1 MLLPFSSVSHCA
13 SKLEKEEIL
22 SGSLGKAPVCPIL
35 ACCFLQRWSLGLQ
48 RKLHHFPGS
57 SLNLMLGC
65 SNPRKCWSTHLLLI
79 LQRLG
84 CCRWCSLHWM
94 GWVSCLQSAW
104 PFSFLLH
111 ELMLALDFVERVW
124 VCFVILMGVS
134 LGFLVWSSPIWHA
147 QFNASGSSGTNK
159 PDRWERGCSYQS
171 A

>member
-104 PFSFLLH
+104 PFSFLLY
-111 ELMLALDFVERVW
+111 ELMLALDLCREGLGLF
-124 VCFVILMGVS
+124 CYFNGSLPGV
-134 LGFLVWSSPIWHA
+134 FCVV
-147 QFNASGSSGTNK
+147 
-159 PDRWERGCSYQS
+159 QS
-171 A
+171 NMACTV